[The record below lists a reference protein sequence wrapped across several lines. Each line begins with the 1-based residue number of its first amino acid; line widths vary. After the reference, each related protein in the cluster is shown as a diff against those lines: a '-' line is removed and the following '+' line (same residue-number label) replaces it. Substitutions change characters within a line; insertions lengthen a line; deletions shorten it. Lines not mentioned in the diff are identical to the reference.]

1 MIGLIAL
8 LIAFV
13 VIAKL
18 DERHHAS
25 NTGKT
30 DENYQRGAGDRTEGY
45 RHR

>member
-1 MIGLIAL
+1 MIAFIGLIIAL
-8 LIAFV
+8 W

-18 DERHHAS
+18 DHNQHIRTSA
-25 NTGKT
+25 KT